1 MLVTSFDFD
10 ELRRWPDLEAP
21 NLFAVDASDRLILDE
36 ARAAVAAAG
45 RRQVVVIGDHYGA
58 LTIGIAADPG
68 ARGIRVFQD
77 VLINEAALAANAKAA
92 AEDDLIVDYENLPL
106 GAELLAGA
114 TVVLLQLPRS
124 LAELDEIAATIARN
138 ADPDVQ
144 VFAGGRIKHIS
155 ITMNDVLT
163 KYFATLDVSLARQK
177 SRVLIARSPLAS
189 PATELAPVSAGS
201 APIEPAREFNAEI
214 GLWVVSHGAVFAGT
228 KLDLGTRLLLSVL
241 EQAAPDAA
249 DAIDLGSGTG
259 ILAAALAKARP
270 QLTVIATDQSAAAV
284 ASSLATVE
292 ANGLSDR
299 VSVTRDDGL
308 ASQPDASADLIV
320 LNPPFHVGSTVHTG
334 LAAKLFHDAARVL
347 RPGGELWTVYNS
359 HLLYRPTL
367 ASVVGPTKEIV
378 RDKRFTVTRSKRA
391 LYPAGP
397 PPAQ

>member
-1 MLVTSFDFD
+1 MTSFDFD
-10 ELRRWPDLEAP
+10 DLRRWPDLEAP

-36 ARAAVAAAG
+36 ARAAVMAAG
-45 RRQVVVIGDHYGA
+45 SGEVVVIGDRYGA

-68 ARGIRVFQD
+68 ARDIRVFQD
-77 VLINEAALAANAKAA
+77 ALINEAALAANAKAA
-92 AEDDLIVDYENLPL
+92 IDDDLIVDYRSLPL

-114 TVVLLQLPRS
+114 KVVLLQIPRS
-124 LAELDEIAATIARN
+124 LAELEEIAATIARN
-138 ADPDVQ
+138 AAPDVQ

-155 ITMNDVLT
+155 ITMNDVL
-163 KYFATLDVSLARQK
+163 KKHFSTLDVSLARQK
-177 SRVLIARSPLAS
+177 SRVLIARSPLAA
-189 PATELAPVSAGS
+189 PASGS
-201 APIEPAREFNAEI
+201 APEAHAVEPAREFNAEI
-214 GLWVVSHGAVFAGT
+214 GLWVVAHGAVFAGT

-241 EQAAPDAA
+241 DQASPDAA

-270 QLTVIATDQSAAAV
+270 TITVIATDQSAAAV
-284 ASSLATVE
+284 ASSLATME
-292 ANGLSDR
+292 ANGLADR

-308 ASQPDASADLIV
+308 TAQPDASADLIV

-334 LAAKLFHDAARVL
+334 LAAKLFQDAARVL

-367 ASVVGPTKEIV
+367 AHVVGPTKEIV
-378 RDKRFTVTRSKRA
+378 RDKRFTVTRSRRA

-397 PPAQ
+397 PQQE